1 MGKTVQLQAVLEWR
15 QVKKS
20 SNTIRKRIQKRSF
33 VLSTFVFPFQR
44 RRIMMNVHYEL
55 IKHGT
60 NKDGTHNQLN
70 LQENKKFNK
79 QK

>member
-1 MGKTVQLQAVLEWR
+1 
-15 QVKKS
+15 
-20 SNTIRKRIQKRSF
+20 
-33 VLSTFVFPFQR
+33 
-44 RRIMMNVHYEL
+44 MMNVHYEL